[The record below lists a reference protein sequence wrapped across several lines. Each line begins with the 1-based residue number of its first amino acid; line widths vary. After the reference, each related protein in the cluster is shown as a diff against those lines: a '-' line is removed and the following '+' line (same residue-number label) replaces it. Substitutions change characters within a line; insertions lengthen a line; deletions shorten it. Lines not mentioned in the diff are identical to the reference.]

1 MREFIAVFENNVANV
16 VKKTC
21 GDHYEQVHFSDQCF
35 RDLNFS
41 ISVGVATVDRGSI
54 RVGVAVSTISPG
66 IGVGT
71 IVVAVVTAII
81 LGFGISLSLTLVQV
95 TASIGRQGV
104 GVGAISIGSRVAIGT
119 IGSISGVSGTIVV
132 SISQARVVLG
142 FGFSLSLT
150 LVQVTASIS
159 GVAVGV
165 GPISVGSGVV
175 VGTIGSISRVSGTI
189 VVSVGQVLGFGLSL
203 SLTLSTEEAVI
214 SGVGGVGTI
223 VVERV
228 GSVSVSVGLGGQV
241 GSSGNLDRG
250 GVQGGDGTIPVPD
263 QLGVGLGLRLGHGGE
278 NDTCENLTNQ
288 IVKKYFSIL

>member
-35 RDLNFS
+35 RDLKFS
-41 ISVGVATVDRGSI
+41 ISVGESTVATVDRGSI

-81 LGFGISLSLTLVQV
+81 LGFGI
-95 TASIGRQGV
+95 
-104 GVGAISIGSRVAIGT
+104 
-119 IGSISGVSGTIVV
+119 
-132 SISQARVVLG
+132 
-142 FGFSLSLT
+142 SLSLT

-203 SLTLSTEEAVI
+203 SLSLSLTLSTEEAVI

-250 GVQGGDGTIPVPD
+250 GVQRSDGTIPVPD

>member
-16 VKKTC
+16 LKKTC
-21 GDHYEQVHFSDQCF
+21 GEHNKQVHFSDQCF
-35 RDLNFS
+35 RDLKFS
-41 ISVGVATVDRGSI
+41 ISVGESTVATVDRGSI
-54 RVGVAVSTISPG
+54 RVGVAIGTISASV
-66 IGVGT
+66 GVGT

-95 TASIGRQGV
+95 TASI
-104 GVGAISIGSRVAIGT
+104 
-119 IGSISGVSGTIVV
+119 
-132 SISQARVVLG
+132 
-142 FGFSLSLT
+142 
-150 LVQVTASIS
+150 S

-165 GPISVGSGVV
+165 GPISVGSGEV
-175 VGTIGSISRVSGTI
+175 VGTIGSISGVSGTI

-203 SLTLSTEEAVI
+203 SLTLSTEEAVV

-241 GSSGNLDRG
+241 GSSGNLDRW
-250 GVQGGDGTIPVPD
+250 GVQGGDSTIPVPD

-278 NDTCENLTNQ
+278 NDTCENLTNR
-288 IVKKYFSIL
+288 IV

>member
-35 RDLNFS
+35 RDLKFS
-41 ISVGVATVDRGSI
+41 ISVGVSTVDRGSI
-54 RVGVAVSTISPG
+54 RVGVAVGTISSG
-66 IGVGT
+66 VGVGT

-81 LGFGISLSLTLVQV
+81 LGFGISLSLALVQV
-95 TASIGRQGV
+95 TASISRQGV
-104 GVGAISIGSRVAIGT
+104 GVGTISVGSRVVVGT

-132 SISQARVVLG
+132 SVGKVLG
-142 FGFSLSLT
+142 FGLS
-150 LVQVTASIS
+150 
-159 GVAVGV
+159 
-165 GPISVGSGVV
+165 
-175 VGTIGSISRVSGTI
+175 
-189 VVSVGQVLGFGLSL
+189 LSL
-203 SLTLSTEEAVI
+203 SLTLSTEEAVV

-250 GVQGGDGTIPVPD
+250 GVQGGDGTIPMPD

-278 NDTCENLTNQ
+278 NDTCENNEFHGVLG
-288 IVKKYFSIL
+288 VVVVILRSPC